1 MCIHV
6 YVCYG
11 RVCDVGKQ
19 QRESERN
26 SVESENHPISLLPSR
41 LYWVVEGC
49 GGCSGGGGGAV
60 GSTRPFSG
68 ASDKPAIEITLPQ
81 FARHYSVFICPIV
94 LPMCKHVCVCL
105 CVRLCAA
112 SSSLI
117 NSASPLFSRFLATS

>member
-41 LYWVVEGC
+41 LYWVVEGAVAVQ
-49 GGCSGGGGGAV
+49 GAGV
-60 GSTRPFSG
+60 ER
-68 ASDKPAIEITLPQ
+68 SDPPAHSVEPAISPQ
-81 FARHYSVFICPIV
+81 LR
-94 LPMCKHVCVCL
+94 
-105 CVRLCAA
+105 
-112 SSSLI
+112 
-117 NSASPLFSRFLATS
+117 

>member
-19 QRESERN
+19 QRERAKFRRIRKPSDI
-26 SVESENHPISLLPSR
+26 VAPKPALLGR
-41 LYWVVEGC
+41 RGVRWLFR
-49 GGCSGGGGGAV
+49 GGGGAV